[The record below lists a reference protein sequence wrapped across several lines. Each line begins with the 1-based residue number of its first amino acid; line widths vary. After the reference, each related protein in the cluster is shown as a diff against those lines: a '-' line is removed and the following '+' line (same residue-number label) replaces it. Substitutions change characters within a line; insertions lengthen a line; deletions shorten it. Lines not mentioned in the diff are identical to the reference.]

1 MIKQAETNLR
11 YALIGACFAFL
22 LYANTIPYDYVLD
35 DKGVITQN
43 QFVMQGFAGIKN
55 IFTSDVWHFQNLNLG
70 YYRPL
75 SLVSFAV
82 EQQLFPNNPHVS
94 HFVNVLLYS
103 LTAFLLYFLL
113 LKIFNRKHPLFS
125 LVVTLLFIAH
135 PLHTEVVANIKSRDE
150 ILSFLNLIAAL
161 FVFFPV
167 LNRTKIEAKDA
178 FRILASCFLFYLALL
193 SKETAIVGILL
204 LPVII
209 YFRQETPIKRVALL
223 SIPFV
228 VMFLLFQFHKYQV
241 FGSLSSPVL
250 KDLLNYPYTD
260 SDLKLPSM
268 LMIFAWCVK
277 LILVP
282 YPLSYSYAY
291 NQLPAVSWASFN
303 ALVGVALLVAVV
315 YFSVN
320 EFRKKSSLGVGGI
333 IFIITLL
340 PLLAFVYLKGGIF
353 AERFLYAP
361 VLGFS
366 VVVTSLLFSFSK
378 ISFEKKEENIT
389 SLLKQNKFSVP
400 FLLLLVLYSVQT
412 ISRNTDWKN
421 DETLFTHDVNVSAN
435 SSQTHFHYGAILINK
450 AIAEQNTGLKNA
462 YLNSGLTE
470 LYIAVAIHPHYAA
483 AYNEL
488 GLAHQRLTQNLDS
501 AIYYYNRAI
510 MDGSNDASCF
520 IGLGEIYEQR
530 GKKEFASYYYNKAV
544 EANPFIQEVT
554 AIRDGYKA
562 RTGLDVK
569 EFPKENIVIDDSS
582 AEQHDFNY
590 YNQQGMQYGQQGDYE
605 NALRCL
611 NKAADI
617 NRSSEEVLINLSVCY
632 GMTKQNDKSIETLQR
647 VLLINPANKTA
658 LQNLVVMYDHIGKQD
673 KANDYRRKLKELE

>member
-22 LYANTIPYDYVLD
+22 LYANTIPHDYVLD

-75 SLVSFAV
+75 SLVSFAI
-82 EQQLFPNNPHVS
+82 EQQLFPNNAHVS
-94 HFVNVLLYS
+94 HLMNVLLYA

-161 FVFFPV
+161 YVFLPV
-167 LNRTKIEAKDA
+167 LERTKIESKEA
-178 FRILASCFLFYLALL
+178 FRILVSCFLFYLALL
-193 SKETAIVGILL
+193 SKETAIIGMLL

-209 YFRQETPIKRVALL
+209 FFQKETPIKRIVLL
-223 SIPFV
+223 CIPFV
-228 VMFLLFQFHKYQV
+228 VMLLIFQFHKYEV

-260 SDLKLPSM
+260 SELKLPSM

-291 NQLPAVSWASFN
+291 NQLPAVSWASLN
-303 ALVGVALLVAVV
+303 AIVGVALLVAIL

-320 EFRKKSSLGVGGI
+320 EFRKKTSLGFGGI
-333 IFIITLL
+333 FFIITLL
-340 PLLAFVYLKGGIF
+340 PLLAFIYLKGGIF
-353 AERFLYAP
+353 AERFLYAT

-366 VVVTSLLFSFSK
+366 VAVTSLLFSFSK
-378 ISFEKKEENIT
+378 ISFEKKEDGIT
-389 SLLKQNKFSVP
+389 SLLKQNKFSTP
-400 FLLLLVLYSVQT
+400 FLLLLVLYSAQT

-421 DETLFTHDVNVSAN
+421 DETLFTHDVNVSVN

-450 AIAEQNTGLKNA
+450 AMTERSSEIKNG
-462 YLNSGLTE
+462 YLHSGLAE
-470 LYIAVAIHPHYAA
+470 LYTAVSIHPHYAA
-483 AYNEL
+483 TYNEL
-488 GLAHQRLTQNLDS
+488 GLAHERLTQNFDS
-501 AIYYYNRAI
+501 AVYYYNRAI
-510 MDGSNDASCF
+510 MDGSNDPFSY

-544 EANPFIQEVT
+544 EANPFISEVT
-554 AIRDGYKA
+554 ALSDAYKA

-569 EFPKENIVIDDSS
+569 EFPKENIAIDDSS
-582 AEQHDFNY
+582 ETQHDFNY
-590 YNQQGMQYGQQGDYE
+590 YNQLGMQYGQQGDYE

-611 NKAADI
+611 NKAADM
-617 NRSSEEVLINLSVCY
+617 NRSSEEVLINLAVCY
-632 GMTKQNDKSIETLQR
+632 GMTKQNEKAIETLQR
-647 VLLINPANKTA
+647 VLLINSANKTA
-658 LQNLVVMYDHIGKQD
+658 LQNLVVMYDHIGKTD
-673 KANDYRRKLKELE
+673 VANDYRRKLKEVE

>member
-1 MIKQAETNLR
+1 MIKLAETNLR

-22 LYANTIPYDYVLD
+22 LYANTIPHNYVLD
-35 DKGVITQN
+35 DIGVITQN

-75 SLVSFAV
+75 SLVSFAL
-82 EQQLFPNNPHVS
+82 EQQLFPNNPYVS
-94 HFVNVLLYS
+94 HLVNVLLYS
-103 LTAFLLYFLL
+103 LTAFLLYLL
-113 LKIFNRKHPLFS
+113 LIKIFNRKHPLFS
-125 LVVTLLFIAH
+125 LAVTLLFIAH

-161 FVFFPV
+161 FVFLPV
-167 LNRTKIEAKDA
+167 LDKTKIDSKDA
-178 FRILASCFLFYLALL
+178 LRVLGSCFLFYLALL

-204 LPVII
+204 LPLII
-209 YFRQETPIKRVALL
+209 YFKKETPFKRIATLC
-223 SIPFV
+223 IPFV
-228 VMFLLFQFHKYQV
+228 AMLLLFQFHKYEV

-277 LILVP
+277 LILIP

-291 NQLPAVSWASFN
+291 NQLPAVSWASLN
-303 ALVGVALLVAVV
+303 ALVGVALLVAML
-315 YFSVN
+315 YFCVK
-320 EFRKKSSLGVGGI
+320 EFRRKTSLGVGGI

-361 VLGFS
+361 ALGFS
-366 VVVTSLLFSFSK
+366 IAVTSLLFLFSK
-378 ISFEKKEENIT
+378 ISFEKKEENIR

-412 ISRNTDWKN
+412 ISRNADWKN

-450 AIAEQNTGLKNA
+450 AIAEQNAEMKSS
-462 YLNSGLTE
+462 YLHSGLAE
-470 LYIAVAIHPHYAA
+470 LYTALTIHPHYAA

-488 GLAHQRLTQNLDS
+488 GIAHERLTQNFDS
-501 AIYYYNRAI
+501 AIFYYNRAI
-510 MDGSNDASCF
+510 MDGSNDPFSYV
-520 IGLGEIYEQR
+520 GLGEIYEQR

-544 EANPFIQEVT
+544 EANPFIPEVT
-554 AIRDGYKA
+554 SLRNAFKA
-562 RTGLDVK
+562 RTGLDIK
-569 EFPKENIVIDDSS
+569 EFPKENIAIDDSS

-611 NKAADI
+611 NKAADM
-617 NRSSEEVLINLSVCY
+617 NRSSEEVLINLAVCY

-647 VLLINPANKTA
+647 VLLINSANKTA
-658 LQNLVVMYDHIGKQD
+658 LQNLVIMYDHIGKTD
-673 KANDYRRKLKELE
+673 RANDHRRKLKELE